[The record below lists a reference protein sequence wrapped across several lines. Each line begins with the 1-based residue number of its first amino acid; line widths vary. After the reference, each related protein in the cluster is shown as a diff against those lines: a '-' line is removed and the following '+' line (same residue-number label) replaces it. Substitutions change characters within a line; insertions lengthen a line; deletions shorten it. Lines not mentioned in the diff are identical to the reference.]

1 MALSIS
7 TNDFWPPRA
16 IPIAHAAGLRTDA
29 GGTHTS
35 RTIMLDELASVLE
48 FLPTDAT
55 SDDFS
60 DAIIEQN
67 CLGKTTTAT
76 RRSSRKR
83 LSELYG
89 LDPELRAFRVLRRLW
104 TLDVASRPLLAI
116 LLALGRDPLL
126 LATASIVLPLSQDEE
141 LPRLRL
147 REVLRTATQERLNE
161 ATLDKVAR
169 NVASSWTQSGHLR
182 GRTFKARTLVAA
194 TPVSVVYALFLA
206 NAAGFLGRE
215 MLSSGW
221 VRVLDAS
228 AASAQE
234 CAVEAK
240 RMGLIE
246 LRSVGDVFDL
256 GFGPLEQASG
266 ATMGGVNG
274 RH

>member
-1 MALSIS
+1 
-7 TNDFWPPRA
+7 
-16 IPIAHAAGLRTDA
+16 
-29 GGTHTS
+29 
-35 RTIMLDELASVLE
+35 MLDELSLLLECLPADAASG
-48 FLPTDAT
+48 
-55 SDDFS
+55 DFS
-60 DAIIEQN
+60 AAIIEQN

-83 LSELYG
+83 LAELYG
-89 LDPELRAFRVLRRLW
+89 LDPQLRAFRVLRRLW
-104 TLDVASRPLLAI
+104 ALDTASHPLLA
-116 LLALGRDPLL
+116 LMLALARDPLL
-126 LATASIVLPLSQDEE
+126 LATAAVVLPLTQGEE

-147 REVLRTATQERLNE
+147 REVLRNATQERLND

-182 GRTFKARTLVAA
+182 GRTFKARVLVTP

-221 VRVLDAS
+221 VRVLDTGAS
-228 AASAQE
+228 AAQE
-234 CAVEAK
+234 YAVEAK

-246 LRSVGDVFDL
+246 LRSVGDIFDL
-256 GFGPLEQASG
+256 SFGPLEYASG
-266 ATMGGVNG
+266 TTTGELNG